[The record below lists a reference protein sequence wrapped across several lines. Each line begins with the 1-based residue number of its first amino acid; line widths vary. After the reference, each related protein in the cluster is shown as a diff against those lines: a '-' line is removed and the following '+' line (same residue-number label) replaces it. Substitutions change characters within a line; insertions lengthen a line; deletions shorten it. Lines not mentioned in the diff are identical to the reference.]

1 MKTNK
6 LKPSCTKYGDFNLL
20 MYLAEELD
28 DHTAL
33 SIAEIVEREGKLD
46 EAIEELIEHKAD
58 LWSVYWSLNGL
69 NEVFW
74 HFWRNWSW
82 VSLFIIALHKFIS

>member
-1 MKTNK
+1 MKKSDFPAVNRDKPSKRDLKEYLKTNK
-6 LKPSCTKYGDFNLL
+6 LKPSYIKYGDFNLL

-46 EAIEELIEHKAD
+46 EAI
-58 LWSVYWSLNGL
+58 
-69 NEVFW
+69 
-74 HFWRNWSW
+74 
-82 VSLFIIALHKFIS
+82 